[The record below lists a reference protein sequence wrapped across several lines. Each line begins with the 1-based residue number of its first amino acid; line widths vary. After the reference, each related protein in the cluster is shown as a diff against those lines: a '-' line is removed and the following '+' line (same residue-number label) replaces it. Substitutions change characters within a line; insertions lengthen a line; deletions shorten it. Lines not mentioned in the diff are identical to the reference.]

1 LPILPLGILI
11 LLQVLE
17 FYESTGFIFLA
28 KDNDIT
34 LATFDLPESITFKR
48 NEIECLDI
56 LKIGGFIFP
65 RCRFYLKDGSTI
77 RLKVNDHKKLVE
89 LLNTNSG
96 TQAGPQILGNGGG
109 GAVWSMHRPS
119 AFGLNMGLDSDN
131 VFRIGGWSASANLL
145 QMDMSGNL
153 TMLNNVTAFS
163 DERVKTNWRPVQDGF
178 VEKLAQLKSGIYDR
192 TDIEVVLKVFD
203 RYVKTV
209 PAGI

>member
-1 LPILPLGILI
+1 MPILPLGILI

-96 TQAGPQILGNGGG
+96 TSVLINFKWFNWFRFSNIKSRMDPNG
-109 GAVWSMHRPS
+109 
-119 AFGLNMGLDSDN
+119 
-131 VFRIGGWSASANLL
+131 
-145 QMDMSGNL
+145 L
-153 TMLNNVTAFS
+153 TT
-163 DERVKTNWRPVQDGF
+163 
-178 VEKLAQLKSGIYDR
+178 Y
-192 TDIEVVLKVFD
+192 
-203 RYVKTV
+203 
-209 PAGI
+209 